1 MSAAL
6 DSSLITNQTHPDL
19 SLSIGSNSTFS
30 TPSRTLQSSLRIPS
44 ASSQGTTAS
53 SAPISTPSQ
62 PNTLLRSSVSAR
74 KRGEEGITPLTSR
87 LSNLLITG
95 RDKDDDGINAG
106 TADESHEGEMGVL
119 GTPGEKRWGDAVD
132 MTSRGKRGVAA
143 SSNGMKPSGS
153 SGNKGAT
160 LTLRDQEKV
169 RVQSLL
175 SLSSRLTRVNKAHR

>member
-6 DSSLITNQTHPDL
+6 DSSLIINQTHPDL
-19 SLSIGSNSTFS
+19 SLSLGSNSTFS
-30 TPSRTLQSSLRIPS
+30 TPSRTLQSSLR

-62 PNTLLRSSVSAR
+62 PNTLLRSSTS
-74 KRGEEGITPLTSR
+74 KGITPLTSR
-87 LSNLLITG
+87 LSNLLISG

-106 TADESHEGEMGVL
+106 AADESHEGEMGVL

-132 MTSRGKRGVAA
+132 MTSRGKRGVAT
-143 SSNGMKPSGS
+143 SSNGVKPSGS
-153 SGNKGAT
+153 SGSKGVT

-169 RVQSLL
+169 RIVLVPPHL
-175 SLSSRLTRVNKAHR
+175 SRRLMRVNKAHR